1 MHRAHYA
8 LILCTSS
15 FVLNQRQ
22 GMIVSG
28 MRLGALSFIL
38 ILLLCEYALA
48 RDISD
53 LQITSVI
60 TSPFQQLTVNYLDTN
75 STNPTTSPS
84 FQPTLKKSNKD
95 EGLSDGEVALIIVC
109 VLIVVSAMAY
119 LLMYKYFNSET
130 HYRQLRWQFSPSV
143 HGQQVHQRDPLLY
156 APQSDAY
163 FSSSAHEAYFPS
175 IQSRSARS
183 SFSGIQPTIVQTSY
197 HPYHDAFTPEDDLR
211 L

>member
-1 MHRAHYA
+1 
-8 LILCTSS
+8 
-15 FVLNQRQ
+15 
-22 GMIVSG
+22 MIVSG
-28 MRLGALSFIL
+28 LSLQALSFIM
-38 ILLLCEYALA
+38 ILFLCEYALA

-53 LQITSVI
+53 LQVPSVI

-75 STNPTTSPS
+75 TTTNPTTSPS
-84 FQPTLKKSNKD
+84 FQPTQKKSNKD

-109 VLIVVSAMAY
+109 VLIGVSAMAY

-130 HYRQLRWQFSPSV
+130 HYRQLRWQFSPSA
-143 HGQQVHQRDPLLY
+143 HGQQVNQRDPLLY

-197 HPYHDAFTPEDDLR
+197 HPYHDAFTPDDDLR